1 MSTVLIPLVIGS
13 IGGFLSGFLGI
24 GGGVILLP
32 LMVYLGQI
40 PIKEATAISMW
51 FVIFASISGI
61 IAHKKLGNIDLG
73 IGLWLGSGSVV
84 GAVIGTRFAG
94 TLSDKTLQV
103 IFIGTVFAAA
113 IMLLV
118 PSGEDDLEVDPTTEG
133 RPSKLW
139 ALTIGLAKGILT
151 GILGIGGGFIVVPLM
166 ICVLHIKTIKAV
178 GTSLVVTF
186 LSAIIA
192 LVSKIMMGELVCP
205 GTAPG
210 IILGGIVF
218 AQLGS
223 RAASRVD
230 AWFLR
235 RMLFALLLL
244 IAAKMILE
252 LVA

>member
-1 MSTVLIPLVIGS
+1 MSTALMPLVIGS

-32 LMVYLGQI
+32 LMVYLGQM

-73 IGLWLGSGSVV
+73 IGLWLGGGSVA

-94 TLSDKTLQV
+94 ILSDKMLQV
-103 IFIGTVFAAA
+103 VFIGVVFAAA

-118 PSGEDDLEVDPTTEG
+118 PSREDDPEVDLTSEG
-133 RPSKLW
+133 RPSKVL

-166 ICVLHIKTIKAV
+166 ICVLHIRTIKAV

-186 LSAIIA
+186 LSAIAA
-192 LVSKIMMGELVCP
+192 LVSKAMMSEFVWS

-230 AWFLR
+230 AWHLR
-235 RMLFALLLL
+235 RTLFALLLM
-244 IAAKMILE
+244 IAAKMVLE
-252 LVA
+252 LVV